1 MGIISDDNLD
11 EVNHA
16 SNGSSFSALSTF
28 LVMKKYIIYLNN
40 NYIVIIML
48 GGYIF
53 SLQEQ

>member
-16 SNGSSFSALSTF
+16 SNGSSFGALSTF

-53 SLQEQ
+53 SL

>member
-11 EVNHA
+11 EVNRA